1 MEKASQHGF
10 VLTEGEFLAVQE
22 QWYQFRKP
30 QEDGRPVSLLGVTFE
45 GLLTVTDAE
54 VFRRAL
60 TEGIGRGKAY
70 GMGMLTVV
78 RAVEAP

>member
-1 MEKASQHGF
+1 MEEHR
-10 VLTEGEFLAVQE
+10 
-22 QWYQFRKP
+22 YRFRKP
-30 QEDGRPVSLLGVTFE
+30 ADENRLVDLLSVTFE

-54 VFRRAL
+54 LFRKTL

-78 RAVEAP
+78 HAEKQP